1 MSSQNHIVLIPA
13 NILQTT
19 LVHLTT
25 LVQQIIDNLVEDNI
39 VLIPAIRLQTTLT
52 QLTLLLQQ
60 ILENL
65 VEENADTDE
74 EQPSNN

>member
-1 MSSQNHIVLIPA
+1 MPPPNRIVLIPA
-13 NILQTT
+13 TILQTT
-19 LVHLTT
+19 LVYIATLT
-25 LVQQIIDNLVEDNI
+25 QQIIDNLIEDNV

-65 VEENADTDE
+65 VKENADTDE